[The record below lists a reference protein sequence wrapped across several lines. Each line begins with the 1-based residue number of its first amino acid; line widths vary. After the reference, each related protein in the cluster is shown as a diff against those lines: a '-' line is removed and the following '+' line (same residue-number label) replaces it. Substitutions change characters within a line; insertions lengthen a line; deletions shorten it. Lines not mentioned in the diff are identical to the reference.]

1 MFYVFD
7 DELKSIEIEEISKN
21 MLCAGFMTVG
31 EFERLATVF
40 SLPKNIVELCKKDSD
55 KNFLTKFLNDDLTF
69 LRLNIMCNNNKN
81 NEIALII
88 MKNMIMAVDIY
99 DEFSF
104 NQKCFLNALSNC
116 ACESVTAEKLICSFL
131 EIIAK
136 QCSANYNEEE
146 DISALEKAVIDKN
159 VSDNFGK
166 LLIEKKRELL
176 MLRAFYEELI
186 DVTEVFI
193 ENENEILD
201 EKSLKLFK
209 LFRDKAVRYKENTD
223 IQRDSVTHLWDAY
236 QTSIDRG
243 QNEIMKLFTVITS
256 VFLPMTV
263 IVGWYGMNFKY
274 MPEISFRYGYVY
286 VILLNIAVVLTLIYI
301 FKKKKWI

>member
-1 MFYVFD
+1 
-7 DELKSIEIEEISKN
+7 
-21 MLCAGFMTVG
+21 
-31 EFERLATVF
+31 
-40 SLPKNIVELCKKDSD
+40 
-55 KNFLTKFLNDDLTF
+55 
-69 LRLNIMCNNNKN
+69 
-81 NEIALII
+81 

-166 LLIEKKRELL
+166 LLIEKKQELL

-243 QNEIMKLFTVITS
+243 QNEIMKLFTVVTS